1 MGSYEA
7 MAFGENMSEVY
18 VGATKTEQSKI
29 VWNEIKAQ
37 MNGCEDLKEKFN
49 IAYGKIEH
57 LKTDSFYFRALKRCG
72 EIW

>member
-1 MGSYEA
+1 MKRWHLVKICRKYI
-7 MAFGENMSEVY
+7 
-18 VGATKTEQSKI
+18 GATKTEQSKI

-37 MNGCEDLKEKFN
+37 MNGCEDLKRKFN

-57 LKTDSFYFRALKRCG
+57 LKTDSFISALSKDA

>member
-1 MGSYEA
+1 
-7 MAFGENMSEVY
+7 MSEVY

-49 IAYGKIEH
+49 IAYGKLSISKQILLFPRSQKMRENPGM
-57 LKTDSFYFRALKRCG
+57 D
-72 EIW
+72 